1 MVVLIFGLFIAL
13 IVGLVNPSLVLFW
26 SKKPTRLKVFGWW
39 FLLTFIVSIFFTAS
53 SPEKTSEEIVNSSK
67 ESIEKGYYK
76 SAIKELK
83 KIGQEDSLYLEAQTL
98 IAEADSLRKITEIEK
113 EKVEKTKQSELII
126 NTDSINLDKTRTHL
140 RVLLEEFQSGEINK
154 VSFESQA
161 GLQEIMISI
170 KTWSKAI
177 LENENSTDSLSA
189 KRAKELRK
197 YVTEYQKK
205 NFPKIRKQCAKVM
218 AENLWEH
225 DAYVATAGS
234 RNEIVN
240 FSAGL
245 FAANKNIKDF
255 HEQTAPTL
263 RMYRFKEFRYRW
275 YKGASEYTY
284 YKETPPN
291 DDEIV
296 DIN

>member
-1 MVVLIFGLFIAL
+1 LALLIFGLFVAL
-13 IVGLVNPSLVLFW
+13 IVGLVKPQLVLFW

-39 FLLTFIVSIFFTAS
+39 FLLTFILGIFFTAL
-53 SPEKTSEEIVNSSK
+53 SPEKTSEEIVNSSRK
-67 ESIEKGYYK
+67 SIEKGDYK
-76 SAIKELK
+76 SAISELK
-83 KIGQEDSLYLEAQTL
+83 KIGQGDSLYFEAQTL
-98 IAEADSLRKITEIEK
+98 IAEADSLLKITEI
-113 EKVEKTKQSELII
+113 EKVEKTKQSGSII

-177 LENENSTDSLSA
+177 LENENSTDSISV
-189 KRAKELRK
+189 KSAKELRK

-225 DAYVATAGS
+225 DAYVTTAGS

-263 RMYRFKEFRYRW
+263 KMYRFKEFRYRW
-275 YKGASEYTY
+275 YKEASEYTY
-284 YKETPPN
+284 YKETPPS

-296 DIN
+296 VIN

>member
-1 MVVLIFGLFIAL
+1 MSPTA
-13 IVGLVNPSLVLFW
+13 VN
-26 SKKPTRLKVFGWW
+26 
-39 FLLTFIVSIFFTAS
+39 VSITVNN
-53 SPEKTSEEIVNSSK
+53 PKNGKEKN
-67 ESIEKGYYK
+67 
-76 SAIKELK
+76 K
-83 KIGQEDSLYLEAQTL
+83 KD
-98 IAEADSLRKITEIEK
+98 
-113 EKVEKTKQSELII
+113 KVEKTKQSELII

-154 VSFESQA
+154 VNFESQA

-170 KTWSKAI
+170 KTWSIAI
-177 LENENSTDSLSA
+177 LENENSTDSISA

-218 AENLWEH
+218 AEVLWEH
-225 DAYVATAGS
+225 DAYVTTAGS
-234 RNEIVN
+234 RSEIVN

-275 YKGASEYTY
+275 YKEASEYTY

-296 DIN
+296 VIN